1 MRVTDDELNRA
12 IDTVARGMTSA
23 EPPSSLRASV
33 MARVEGNSRGRGGAL
48 PRWAW
53 AAAAGTAVVVV
64 AVGSWLAQPTH
75 QPEPE
80 GSFVTVSAPA
90 GPPPAVSV
98 GAPPIVVAAAAPAI
112 VRTPAVSRPRK
123 QVPRPAHGLAWEAG
137 PEPLAEPAPIAI
149 DALGPDS
156 LEIPEIHIAPIAD
169 IEPITI
175 PAAGPGLPEPQRRDS
190 R

>member
-1 MRVTDDELNRA
+1 MTTMTDDELNRA
-12 IDTVARGMTSA
+12 IDAVARDMVGA
-23 EPPSSLRASV
+23 EPPVSLRASIL
-33 MARVEGNSRGRGGAL
+33 ARIEGDTRGRGLGF

-53 AAAAGTAVVVV
+53 AAAGTAVIAV
-64 AVGSWLAQPTH
+64 AVGTWLAMPTH
-75 QPEPE
+75 QPQPE
-80 GSFVTVSAPA
+80 GSFVSVTAPA
-90 GPPPAVSV
+90 APPPAVSS
-98 GAPPIVVAAAAPAI
+98 GEPPLAMPVQVAARTQTPVAARLRNP
-112 VRTPAVSRPRK
+112 
-123 QVPRPAHGLAWEAG
+123 VPRPEHGLAWEAG